1 MINCPQTLQYLED
14 TPCKNQTAESI
25 ANFITEIKP
34 FNLHKR
40 CILIMINAPPTTD
53 LQIVIADKEGRLTE
67 DQIPSILEIV
77 KRTLLVA

>member
-1 MINCPQTLQYLED
+1 
-14 TPCKNQTAESI
+14 
-25 ANFITEIKP
+25 
-34 FNLHKR
+34 
-40 CILIMINAPPTTD
+40 MINAPPTTD